1 MKYYVKF
8 MFVDIC
14 KRIDVYKLNKVYI
27 SNDESIIYINKNFYN
42 VKYFFLYFVLEYNK
56 CCL

>member
-27 SNDESIIYINKNFYN
+27 SNDESIIYINKYEFYI
-42 VKYFFLYFVLEYNK
+42 VFY
-56 CCL
+56 